1 MTGHTGFKGSW
12 LIQMMDFLEIPTVG
26 LSLEPEVGSLFDL
39 AQLRGSRPEYFVDL
53 RSHEDTL
60 EALQAIKP
68 SAIIH
73 LAAQPL
79 VIASYSRTVE
89 TFQTNAMGTAHLL
102 EACRSLTNIR
112 AIGIVTTDKVYRN
125 SESGQ
130 RYVESDAL
138 GGQDPYSASKVATEA
153 VVSAYRTILGAGTP
167 LVALRAGNVI
177 GGGDVAENRL
187 LPDLIKAWQR
197 DEPASIRNPESVR
210 PWQHVIDPLL
220 GYLLAM
226 EALLAGIPNLDAV
239 NFGPSF
245 EDNLNVGEVAKHFS
259 KISRTPLII
268 STQDAS
274 NPHESRLLHLDSTK
288 AEMILNWTSLYSG
301 LEAVDLTFL
310 WWQELARKN
319 DASGICAEQIANA
332 VTLSSQRRSHA

>member
-1 MTGHTGFKGSW
+1 
-12 LIQMMDFLEIPTVG
+12 MMDFLEIPTVG
-26 LSLEPEVGSLFDL
+26 LSLEPEMGSLFDF

-60 EALQAIKP
+60 EAVLAIKP

-79 VIASYSRTVE
+79 VLASYSRTVD

-102 EACRSLTNIR
+102 EACRSLTDIR

-125 SESGQ
+125 SESGR

-153 VVSAYRTILGAGTP
+153 VVSAYRTILGAETP

-197 DEPASIRNPESVR
+197 GEPATIRNPESVR

-220 GYLLAM
+220 GYLIAM
-226 EALLAGIPNLDAV
+226 ESMLAGVTNLVAV
-239 NFGPSF
+239 NFGPRH
-245 EDNLNVGEVAKHFS
+245 EDNLNVSEVAKHFS
-259 KISRTPLII
+259 EISRTSLVIN
-268 STQDAS
+268 QQEAS
-274 NPHESRLLHLDSTK
+274 DPYEAKLLHLDSSK
-288 AEMILNWTSLYSG
+288 AEKFLHWLPIFSV
-301 LEAVDLTFL
+301 LEAVDLTFM
-310 WWQELARKN
+310 WWQEFARNDNALA
-319 DASGICAEQIANA
+319 ICAEQIANA
-332 VTLSSQRRSHA
+332 IALSSHRRSYE